1 MLKKL
6 NQPLNLVINLQVP
19 EEIILERIMGM
30 YTTNRHFPLTS
41 WLIKFY
47 ADRWIHS
54 PSGRVYNLS
63 YNPPRIAGLDDVTG
77 EPLTKRPDDNPEVF
91 RVRMKQYKNMVKPLL
106 DHYADISVTVQGNTS
121 DEIYPQI
128 EREIVNRL
136 GHLPGALSV
145 PSSTIVATAAV
156 SRYKRQLMD
165 SQTQQKPFAAAAAA
179 AANSVH

>member
-1 MLKKL
+1 M
-6 NQPLNLVINLQVP
+6 
-19 EEIILERIMGM
+19 
-30 YTTNRHFPLTS
+30 
-41 WLIKFY
+41 
-47 ADRWIHS
+47 
-54 PSGRVYNLS
+54 YNLS

-165 SQTQQKPFAAAAAA
+165 SRTEQKPFAAAAAA
-179 AANSVH
+179 AAANSVH